1 MAKEVGLIVEL
12 TRDSAVD
19 RNVRADLPPSIKRGR
34 VVLDHI
40 EADDLGR
47 LNPPPA
53 GEVVLTVLS
62 PEALRRDPEVV
73 RDAIAQAADSDQPP
87 VIVVEAA
94 EYLREDEIA
103 AVLDAADRADR
114 VVILRVMA
122 DA

>member
-19 RNVRADLPPSIKRGR
+19 RNVRADLPPSIKSGR
-34 VVLDHI
+34 VALDHI

-47 LNPPPA
+47 LSPPPA

-62 PEALRRDPEVV
+62 PESLRRDPQVV
-73 RDAIAQAADSDQPP
+73 RDAVAQADSDQPP
-87 VIVVEAA
+87 VIVVQAA

-114 VVILRVMA
+114 TVILRLLT

>member
-19 RNVRADLPPSIKRGR
+19 RNVRADLPPSVKSGR
-34 VVLDHI
+34 VALDHI

-47 LNPPPA
+47 LSPPPA
-53 GEVVLTVLS
+53 GQVVLTVLS
-62 PEALRRDPEVV
+62 PEALRRDPQVV
-73 RDAIAQAADSDQPP
+73 RDAIAQADSDQPP
-87 VIVVEAA
+87 VIVVQAA

-114 VVILRVMA
+114 TVILRILT

>member
-19 RNVRADLPPSIKRGR
+19 RNVRADLPPSVKSGR
-34 VVLDHI
+34 VALDHI

-47 LNPPPA
+47 LSPPPA

-62 PEALRRDPEVV
+62 PEGLRRDPQVV
-73 RDAIAQAADSDQPP
+73 RDAVVQADSDQPP

-114 VVILRVMA
+114 TVIVRILT

>member
-19 RNVRADLPPSIKRGR
+19 RNVRADLPPSIKSGR
-34 VVLDHI
+34 VALDHI

-47 LNPPPA
+47 LSPPPA

-62 PEALRRDPEVV
+62 PEALRRDPQVI
-73 RDAIAQAADSDQPP
+73 RDAIDQADSDQPP

-114 VVILRVMA
+114 TVILRVVT

>member
-19 RNVRADLPPSIKRGR
+19 RNVRADLPPSVKSGR
-34 VVLDHI
+34 VALDHI

-47 LNPPPA
+47 LSPPPA
-53 GEVVLTVLS
+53 GQVVLTVLS
-62 PEALRRDPEVV
+62 PEALRRDPQVV
-73 RDAIAQAADSDQPP
+73 RDAIAQADSDQPP
-87 VIVVEAA
+87 VIVVQAA

-114 VVILRVMA
+114 TVIVRILT

>member
-1 MAKEVGLIVEL
+1 MAKEGGLIVDL

-19 RNVRADLPPSIKRGR
+19 RNVRADLPPSIKSGR
-34 VVLDHI
+34 VALDHI

-47 LNPPPA
+47 LSPPPA

-62 PEALRRDPEVV
+62 PEALRRDPQVI
-73 RDAIAQAADSDQPP
+73 RDAIDQADSDQPP

-114 VVILRVMA
+114 TVILRILT

>member
-12 TRDSAVD
+12 ARDSAVD
-19 RNVRADLPPSIKRGR
+19 RNVRADLPPSIKSGR
-34 VVLDHI
+34 VALDHI

-47 LNPPPA
+47 LSPPPA

-62 PEALRRDPEVV
+62 PEALRRDPQVV
-73 RDAIAQAADSDQPP
+73 RDAVAQADSDQPP

-114 VVILRVMA
+114 TVILRLLTGA
-122 DA
+122 

>member
-12 TRDSAVD
+12 TRDSEVD
-19 RNVRADLPPSIKRGR
+19 RNVRADLPPSIKSGR
-34 VVLDHI
+34 VALDHI

-47 LNPPPA
+47 LSPPPA

-62 PEALRRDPEVV
+62 PEALRRDPQVV
-73 RDAIAQAADSDQPP
+73 RDAIAQADFDQPP

-114 VVILRVMA
+114 TVILRLVTGA
-122 DA
+122 

>member
-12 TRDSAVD
+12 TRDSEVD
-19 RNVRADLPPSIKRGR
+19 RNVRADLPPSIKSGR
-34 VVLDHI
+34 VALDHI

-47 LNPPPA
+47 LSPPPA

-62 PEALRRDPEVV
+62 PEALRRDPQVV
-73 RDAIAQAADSDQPP
+73 RDAIAQADFDQPP

>member
-19 RNVRADLPPSIKRGR
+19 RNVRADLPPSIKSGR
-34 VVLDHI
+34 VALDHI

-47 LNPPPA
+47 LSPPPA

-62 PEALRRDPEVV
+62 PEALRRDPQVI
-73 RDAIAQAADSDQPP
+73 RDAIDQADSDQPP
-87 VIVVEAA
+87 VIDVEAA
-94 EYLREDEIA
+94 EYQREDEIA

-114 VVILRVMA
+114 IVILRILT

>member
-1 MAKEVGLIVEL
+1 MAKEVGLVVEL
-12 TRDSAVD
+12 TRGSAVD
-19 RNVRADLPPSIKRGR
+19 RNVRADVPPSIKSGR

-47 LNPPPA
+47 LNSPPA

-62 PEALRRDPEVV
+62 PEALRRDPQVV
-73 RDAIAQAADSDQPP
+73 RDAVAQAAGSDQPP
-87 VIVVEAA
+87 VIVVQAA

-114 VVILRVMA
+114 TVILRVVT

>member
-19 RNVRADLPPSIKRGR
+19 RNIRADPPPSVNSGR
-34 VVLDHI
+34 VALDHI

-47 LNPPPA
+47 LSPPPA

-62 PEALRRDPEVV
+62 PEGLRRDPQVV
-73 RDAIAQAADSDQPP
+73 RDAVAQAAGSDQPP

-114 VVILRVMA
+114 TVILRVVT

>member
-1 MAKEVGLIVEL
+1 
-12 TRDSAVD
+12 
-19 RNVRADLPPSIKRGR
+19 
-34 VVLDHI
+34 
-40 EADDLGR
+40 
-47 LNPPPA
+47 
-53 GEVVLTVLS
+53 VLS

-73 RDAIAQAADSDQPP
+73 ADAVAQAADSDQPP

>member
-19 RNVRADLPPSIKRGR
+19 RNVRADLPPSIKSGR
-34 VVLDHI
+34 VALDHI

-47 LNPPPA
+47 LSPPPA

-62 PEALRRDPEVV
+62 PEALRRDPQVI
-73 RDAIAQAADSDQPP
+73 RDAIDQADSDQPP

-114 VVILRVMA
+114 TVIVRILT

>member
-1 MAKEVGLIVEL
+1 MAKEVGVIVEL
-12 TRDSAVD
+12 TRDSEVD
-19 RNVRADLPPSIKRGR
+19 RNVRADLPPSIKSGR
-34 VVLDHI
+34 VALDHI

-47 LNPPPA
+47 LSPPPA

-62 PEALRRDPEVV
+62 PEALRRDPQVV
-73 RDAIAQAADSDQPP
+73 RDAIAQADFDQPP

-114 VVILRVMA
+114 TVILRLVT